1 MVNFDGMG
9 LTEYTRKRDFKKT
22 GDSAGKPLPKKVK
35 GASRFVIQK
44 HAARR
49 LHYDFRLEME
59 GVLKSWALPKGLPWK
74 RGEKHLA
81 VEVEDHP
88 IEYEDFEGVIPEGQ
102 YGGGTVMVWDRGTY
116 YVYGEQPVKSLREGK
131 LHMLLDGKKAKGEW
145 TLVRIR
151 GREGEKN
158 QWLILK
164 TGDDVKPISSKLEDQ
179 SVKTGRTMKQIADA
193 RDAEWQSNR
202 VEDQSATS
210 QFKARIRQAIKKKV
224 KAELAG
230 RGRRSRR
237 DTLPGKTERPVGEL
251 SLSSLPAAKP
261 RFVEPMKAKLV
272 EKPPTTGDWIY
283 ELKFDGIR
291 LITIKHGA
299 KVSLL
304 SRNQNDLS
312 ARFPEIVDVVKN
324 LPADECVLDG
334 EVVALDDQGRS
345 SFQLLQ
351 AREMEGRKS
360 PVYLYAFDLLQLDGK
375 SLVSMPLEARKN
387 VLEKLCAGT
396 DDPRIRYSGAI
407 GGDARQLLGE
417 VQRRGLEG
425 IICKLSNS
433 VYEPGR
439 RSGAWI
445 KLKCV
450 NEQEFVIGGY
460 TPPQGARKYF
470 GAILAGYYKGR
481 DLVFAGKVGTGF
493 TTKLL
498 ATLHKKFRAEER
510 ADCPFIDLPSKQN
523 GQWVLGITPSMMKK
537 IQWINPKFVAEI
549 NFAEWTRDGK
559 SRAPVFMGWRED
571 KKASDVIRETP
582 DRWIRA
588 PGKKKQLVRA
598 FSLAHSNIKSRELIS
613 RIEA

>member
-1 MVNFDGMG
+1 MA
-9 LTEYTRKRDFKKT
+9 LTEYKRKRDFKKT
-22 GDSAGKPLPKKVK
+22 NEPSGKPVPKKIK

-59 GVLKSWALPKGLPWK
+59 SVLKSWALPKGLPWK

-131 LHMLLDGKKAKGEW
+131 LHLLLDGKKAKGEW

-151 GREGEKN
+151 GRDGEKN

-164 TGDDVKPISSKLEDQ
+164 TGDDVKPISSKLEDE

-210 QFKARIRQAIKKKV
+210 QFKARIREAIKKKPKDEAV
-224 KAELAG
+224 G
-230 RGRRSRR
+230 RDRRARR
-237 DTLPGKTERPVGEL
+237 DALPREAHGRLGEPSLPDLPGG
-251 SLSSLPAAKP
+251 KP
-261 RFVEPMKAKLV
+261 RFVEPMKAKLM
-272 EKPPTTGDWIY
+272 EKPPAAGDWIY

-291 LITIKHGA
+291 LIAIKDRGR
-299 KVSLL
+299 VSLL

-312 ARFPEIVDVVKN
+312 ARFPEIVDAVKN
-324 LPADECVLDG
+324 LPTDECVLDG
-334 EVVALDDQGRS
+334 EVVALDEQGRS

-360 PVYLYAFDLLQLDGK
+360 PIYFYVFDLLQLDGK
-375 SLVSMPLEARKN
+375 SFVSMPLEARKN
-387 VLEKLCAGT
+387 VLEKLCASGG
-396 DDPRIRYSGAI
+396 DPRIRYSGAI
-407 GGDARQLLGE
+407 GGDAEHLLRE

-425 IICKLSNS
+425 IIGKLRNS
-433 VYEPGR
+433 VYEPDR

-470 GAILAGYYKGR
+470 GAILVGYYKDG

-493 TTKLL
+493 TTKSL
-498 ATLHKKFRAEER
+498 AALHKKFRAEER
-510 ADCPFIDLPSKQN
+510 SDCPFVDLPSRQN

-537 IQWINPKFVAEI
+537 MHWINPKFVAEI
-549 NFAEWTRDGK
+549 KFAEWTRDGK
-559 SRAPVFMGWRED
+559 LRAPVFRALRDD
-571 KKASDVIRETP
+571 KQPGEVVRETP
-582 DRWIRA
+582 
-588 PGKKKQLVRA
+588 PT
-598 FSLAHSNIKSRELIS
+598 
-613 RIEA
+613 